1 MRRSLPRLFAIALV
15 VFSLILM
22 ASANASAQELVA
34 SNVLNTATVL
44 PASMTSTVLFPAP
57 TAIATAAAAAEIA
70 APIASVSQSSRFNDV
85 RRPAALPALYASTAL
100 LQALDA
106 HSTMTA
112 INAGA
117 HEANPLMKGVAT
129 NKGAML
135 AVKAGVAG
143 ATIYMAEKMWK
154 RNPVGAVA
162 MMAVVNGV
170 NAFVVAH
177 NYKVAQ
183 SLR

>member
-15 VFSLILM
+15 AFVGLGTTR
-22 ASANASAQELVA
+22 ASAQDLVA
-34 SNVLNTATVL
+34 ANVLNAATVV
-44 PASMTSTVLFPAP
+44 PSSMSSTVLFPALP
-57 TAIATAAAAAEIA
+57 LTATAAQTTT
-70 APIASVSQSSRFNDV
+70 PLASIGQPARFDGP

-106 HSTMTA
+106 HSTMKA

-117 HEANPLMKGVAT
+117 HEANPMMKGVAG
-129 NKGAML
+129 NKGALL
-135 AVKAGVAG
+135 AVKAGVTG
-143 ATIYMAEKMWK
+143 ATIFMAERMWK

-162 MMAVVNGV
+162 MMAIVNGV

-177 NYKVAQ
+177 NYRVVKGLQ
-183 SLR
+183 

>member
-15 VFSLILM
+15 VFSLLVL
-22 ASANASAQELVA
+22 ASANVSAQELVA
-34 SNVLNTATVL
+34 SNVINTSTVL
-44 PASMTSTVLFPAP
+44 PAAMTSTVLFPAP
-57 TAIATAAAAAEIA
+57 ATTTVKAAEVS
-70 APIASVSQSSRFNDV
+70 APIPSMTQPSRFTDA
-85 RRPAALPALYASTAL
+85 RRPTALPALYASTAL
-100 LQALDA
+100 LQALDV

-112 INAGA
+112 IDAGA

-143 ATIYMAEKMWK
+143 ATIFMAEKMWK

-162 MMAVVNGV
+162 MMAVVNSV

-177 NYKVAQ
+177 NYQVAR